1 MYKELVLE
9 CSEGRAKI
17 QIQEPATLLEIQ
29 EAEKVVGY
37 SFPDELKELLLEM
50 NGDKWLLFS
59 TDQIIERVFLNR
71 EYLLECYEDIE
82 QHIFF
87 AGNGCGDYYCYNVSL
102 EGTVD
107 TSAIHIWLHEDNV
120 TRWVS
125 KDIGELIRRYYNSE
139 I

>member
-17 QIQEPATLLEIQ
+17 QIQEPATLSEIQ

-37 SFPDELKELLLEM
+37 NFPEELKELLLEM

-59 TDQIIERVFLNR
+59 TEKIIECVSLSR

-82 QHIFF
+82 RHIFF
-87 AGNGCGDYYCYNVSL
+87 AGNGCGDYYCYNVS
-102 EGTVD
+102 EDGMVD
-107 TSAIHIWLHEDNV
+107 TSAIHIWLHEDNE
-120 TRWVS
+120 TRWVA
-125 KDIGELIRRYYNSE
+125 KDMEELIRRYYNSE

>member
-1 MYKELVLE
+1 MYRELVVE
-9 CSEGRAKI
+9 CSEGRARV
-17 QIQEPATLLEIQ
+17 QIQEPATLSEIQ
-29 EAEKVVGY
+29 GAEKVVGY
-37 SFPDELKELLLEM
+37 NFPEELKKLLLEM

-59 TDQIIERVFLNR
+59 TDQIIERVSLIR

-87 AGNGCGDYYCYNVSL
+87 AGNGCGDYYCYNVSP

-107 TSAIHIWLHEDNV
+107 TSAIHIWLHEDNE
-120 TRWVS
+120 TRMVA
-125 KDIGELIRRYYNSE
+125 KDMEELIRRYYNSE

>member
-107 TSAIHIWLHEDNV
+107 TSAIHIWLHEDNE
-120 TRWVS
+120 TRWVA